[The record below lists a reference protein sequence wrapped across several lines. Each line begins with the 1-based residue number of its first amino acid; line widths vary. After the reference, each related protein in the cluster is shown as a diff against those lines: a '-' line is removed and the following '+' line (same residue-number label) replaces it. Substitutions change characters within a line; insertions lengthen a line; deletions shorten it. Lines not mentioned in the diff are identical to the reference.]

1 MIDAKE
7 ELQAAQR
14 SHDVVQILEK
24 DKWKGYFDQNNIN
37 SNDQILLYHWKH
49 MKNCPEKSLKEFS
62 IFLKTKKSRHNG
74 LAILIAFFL
83 AVLSSACGSYLFEHY
98 FKP

>member
-37 SNDQILLYHWKH
+37 SND
-49 MKNCPEKSLKEFS
+49 
-62 IFLKTKKSRHNG
+62 
-74 LAILIAFFL
+74 
-83 AVLSSACGSYLFEHY
+83 
-98 FKP
+98 